1 MKCRER
7 KNTGQMNYFRR
18 GMGISHMRK
27 GGIHP
32 LVWPLK
38 RFSVHYFYDLPPSV
52 IYNAALIFLKY
63 VFRMYSYTLLSLPIA
78 YVTKSKLFAYHVR
91 IQSNEFPSVPSSP
104 LLRILML
111 RLCVCECVRLCNL
124 FHIFLSIKRCPLC
137 NLFLYSLNIPV
148 KSFWDSVIPCS

>member
-1 MKCRER
+1 
-7 KNTGQMNYFRR
+7 MNYFRR

-27 GGIHP
+27 GGFHP

-78 YVTKSKLFAYHVR
+78 YVTKSKLFSLACKD
-91 IQSNEFPSVPSSP
+91 P
-104 LLRILML
+104 
-111 RLCVCECVRLCNL
+111 
-124 FHIFLSIKRCPLC
+124 IK
-137 NLFLYSLNIPV
+137 
-148 KSFWDSVIPCS
+148 